1 MKISVII
8 PTYNEAKNIEALL
21 HALAHNNFRNAI
33 EVIVVDGGS
42 TDNTILLAQAYNI
55 QVYISPNKGRAAQ
68 MNYGAS
74 IATGQILYFV
84 HADVQLHTDFY
95 NHITNAVTIGYDFGC
110 YRFMFD
116 TNKGMLRLNSY
127 LTKFKTLWLGGGDQ
141 TLFIKKEVF
150 EALHNFRAD
159 YMIMEDLDLVRRAK
173 KSKYN
178 YIVLPYNIIVSAR
191 KYVNNS
197 WARVQGT
204 NLFMVIAWKLGAG
217 QGWLKKTYKKLLR

>member
-127 LTKFKTLWLGGGDQ
+127 LKPYGWVVATKPCL
-141 TLFIKKEVF
+141 
-150 EALHNFRAD
+150 
-159 YMIMEDLDLVRRAK
+159 
-173 KSKYN
+173 
-178 YIVLPYNIIVSAR
+178 
-191 KYVNNS
+191 
-197 WARVQGT
+197 
-204 NLFMVIAWKLGAG
+204 
-217 QGWLKKTYKKLLR
+217 

>member
-1 MKISVII
+1 
-8 PTYNEAKNIEALL
+8 
-21 HALAHNNFRNAI
+21 
-33 EVIVVDGGS
+33 
-42 TDNTILLAQAYNI
+42 
-55 QVYISPNKGRAAQ
+55 
-68 MNYGAS
+68 
-74 IATGQILYFV
+74 
-84 HADVQLHTDFY
+84 
-95 NHITNAVTIGYDFGC
+95 
-110 YRFMFD
+110 
-116 TNKGMLRLNSY
+116 
-127 LTKFKTLWLGGGDQ
+127 LGGGDQ

-204 NLFMVIAWKLGAG
+204 NLFMVIAWKLGVG